1 MQIAYLRKWG
11 VSKCVTCH
19 DFYSVTTYVTDRW
32 SHCAFF
38 NIHYI
43 LHQSSHCAIKYPFNV
58 SSGALYKI
66 WTLFIDRWSHCNSL
80 LFITFCIKP
89 VSARLI
95 FHFIMVSIV
104 NGWNQNTHS
113 KCRIQQTSVKLELIF
128 IILVLHK
135 VWGKGSSRN

>member
-43 LHQSSHCAIKYPFNV
+43 LHQSSCCAIKYPFNV
-58 SSGALYKI
+58 SSVASYKI
-66 WTLFIDRWSHCNSL
+66 WTLFIDRWSHCDSL
-80 LFITFCIKP
+80 LFIKFCIKQ
-89 VSARLI
+89 VSVQLI
-95 FHFIMVSIV
+95 SHFIMVSMVALYQIGILDRLYFD
-104 NGWNQNTHS
+104 NYKPLCIT
-113 KCRIQQTSVKLELIF
+113 LEM
-128 IILVLHK
+128 
-135 VWGKGSSRN
+135 RNRYAFEY